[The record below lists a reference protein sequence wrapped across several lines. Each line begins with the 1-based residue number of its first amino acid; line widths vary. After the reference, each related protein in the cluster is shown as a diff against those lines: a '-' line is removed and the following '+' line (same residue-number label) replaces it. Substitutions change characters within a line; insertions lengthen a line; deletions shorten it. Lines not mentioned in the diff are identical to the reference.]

1 MLYVEN
7 ELYTSFRNL
16 KSENVLLD
24 AEGHCVLANF
34 GVSCENIIPGV
45 TTSNDYAGT
54 VEYMAPE
61 VWFAMVIYILL
72 LKIV

>member
-1 MLYVEN
+1 MVSIFNPYFNKKFGNV
-7 ELYTSFRNL
+7 SFRDL
-16 KSENVLLD
+16 KTGNVLLD
-24 AEGHCVLANF
+24 AEGHCVLADF

-61 VWFAMVIYILL
+61 VWLP
-72 LKIV
+72 

>member
-1 MLYVEN
+1 MCYIS
-7 ELYTSFRNL
+7 YRNL
-16 KSENVLLD
+16 KAGNVLLD
-24 AEGHCVLANF
+24 HAEDHCVLADF

-61 VWFAMVIYILL
+61 VWLPWPYRD
-72 LKIV
+72 

>member
-1 MLYVEN
+1 M
-7 ELYTSFRNL
+7 
-16 KSENVLLD
+16 LD
-24 AEGHCVLANF
+24 AEGHCVLADF

-61 VWFAMVIYILL
+61 VWLPWPYIYILL
-72 LKIV
+72 LTYLKNSLMMNHKD